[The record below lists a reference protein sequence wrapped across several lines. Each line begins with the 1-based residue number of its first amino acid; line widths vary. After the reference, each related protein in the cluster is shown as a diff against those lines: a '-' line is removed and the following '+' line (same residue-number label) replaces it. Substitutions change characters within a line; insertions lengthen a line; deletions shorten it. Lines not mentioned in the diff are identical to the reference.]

1 MGRDDPP
8 SRTLVPPRRVGLIPA
23 AGGGARVGGGT
34 PKQYLDVQGQ
44 PMLAHAARALLA
56 EPRIQD
62 VFVVLAPGDQLWST
76 HDWRG
81 FGDRLAPLWC
91 GGATRRDSVLNGLVA
106 MANVVDPEDW
116 ILVHDAARPC
126 LAREEVAR
134 LIDAVGEDDAG
145 GILAAPLADTLKRAD
160 AAGRIAATEP
170 RESLWLA
177 QTPQMF
183 RHVTLLRALGAAP
196 EATDEASAVEALGLR
211 PKLVAGSARNLK
223 VTYAADLE
231 VAACLLGRR
240 RA

>member
-1 MGRDDPP
+1 MAARC
-8 SRTLVPPRRVGLIPA
+8 VGLIPA
-23 AGGGARVGGGT
+23 AGQGARLGGEM
-34 PKQYLDVQGQ
+34 PKQYLELAGR
-44 PMLAHAARALLA
+44 PLLAHAAAALLA
-56 EPRIQD
+56 HPAVD
-62 VFVVLAPGDQLWST
+62 LAFVVLAPDDERWAT
-76 HDWRG
+76 HDWSP

-91 GGATRRDSVLNGLVA
+91 GGATRRDSVLNGLIA

-116 ILVHDAARPC
+116 VLTHDAARPC
-126 LAREEVAR
+126 LAREDVAR

-145 GILAAPLADTLKRAD
+145 AILAAPLADTLKRAD
-160 AAGRIAATEP
+160 AAGRIVATEP

-231 VAACLLGRR
+231 VAACLLGG